1 MKNSMITTINL
12 TYSQMG
18 SCLPLIKKYAKI
30 LKEEYNKE
38 GLSLEIDTNPNDYEH
53 IIKIIGYEKK

>member
-1 MKNSMITTINL
+1 MKNSMIISIDL

-38 GLSLEIDTNPNDYEH
+38 GLYLEIETNQNDYEH
-53 IIKIIGYEKK
+53 IVKIIGYEK